1 MKLVKVNNLSRDGRS
16 RYSATC
22 LLSKELNLE
31 VLPVTDEGKIH
42 FTSPTFAEIVDV
54 LTRKFKIEEMLD
66 LFCGSGALSKIAL
79 LNGVTKIKSV
89 DVFTGAT
96 EINLR
101 GYANKVEV
109 VQENVFEINFNGHYD
124 LVTVDSPTILIEN
137 VVQGLIPKIK
147 SDLLVLYYGGK
158 GNIEIDERVENQL
171 NHLFKEVFFIHY
183 QPKHACCVSNKIGAE
198 YINYLRKIF

>member
-1 MKLVKVNNLSRDGRS
+1 MNQVSTMKLVKVNNLSRDGRS

-79 LNGVTKIKSV
+79 MS
-89 DVFTGAT
+89 
-96 EINLR
+96 LR
-101 GYANKVEV
+101 ER
-109 VQENVFEINFNGHYD
+109 
-124 LVTVDSPTILIEN
+124 
-137 VVQGLIPKIK
+137 PKLTCADMQIR
-147 SDLLVLYYGGK
+147 S
-158 GNIEIDERVENQL
+158 RS
-171 NHLFKEVFFIHY
+171 F
-183 QPKHACCVSNKIGAE
+183 
-198 YINYLRKIF
+198 RKMSLK